1 MVMTM
6 NSKDILNR
14 FNILN
19 ELTDALANV
28 SHNLAVNNH
37 TTDDKQLLNIV
48 NELSIVLNDYLHYDK
63 DK

>member
-1 MVMTM
+1 M
-6 NSKDILNR
+6 NSKAILKR
-14 FNILN
+14 FYMLN
-19 ELTDALANV
+19 ELTDVLANV

-37 TTDDKQLLNIV
+37 TADDQQLLNIV